1 MTIEQLSARLIEDIE
16 NDSMRHS
23 FKQDKNFIHI
33 IFNSAEGDILIS
45 YRISKELYKTIKKNE
60 R

>member
-1 MTIEQLSARLIEDIE
+1 MTIEQLSARLMEDIE
-16 NDSMRHS
+16 NSNMQHN